1 MLEYMTHS
9 LRTQPAVSSSPG
21 LVTGTVRK
29 NYDKDQPGKVMVE
42 YSIGETGKMLT
53 GWINVLTPYTAD
65 KGGLYL
71 LPEIGDE
78 VVIGFLSGRTDCPV
92 VLGTLWSKN
101 VHRPDNAVTE
111 ANTMKVFRTKGGHE
125 VRFSD
130 EDKKQRLTVKTP
142 GELTLTMDDE
152 KNNIEIRDK
161 DAKNVLTINAKD
173 SEIKVNAQKKIVL
186 SIGGT
191 AAVTIESN
199 KITVSSGT
207 VSVEASQ
214 SLSLHGQSAKLSGS
228 QVSINADATMK
239 ADAGGIMQIKGSM
252 VKIN

>member
-1 MLEYMTHS
+1 MLDYISYS
-9 LRTQPAVSSSPG
+9 LRSQPAVSSNLG

-29 NYDKDQPGKVMVE
+29 NYDKEQPGRVMVE
-42 YSIGETGKMLT
+42 YSIGESGKMLT
-53 GWINVLTPYTAD
+53 GWVNVLTPYTAD

-101 VHRPDNAVTE
+101 VNRPDNAVTE
-111 ANTMKVFRTKGGHE
+111 KNTMKVFRTKGGHE

-130 EDKKQRLTVKTP
+130 EDKKETLTVKTP
-142 GELTLTMDDE
+142 GELTLTMEDE
-152 KNNIEIRDK
+152 KKTIEIRDK
-161 DAKNVLTINAKD
+161 EKKNVLTINAKD
-173 SEIKVNAQKKIVL
+173 GGITLNAAKKIEL

-199 KITVSSGT
+199 KITIKSGT
-207 VSVEASQ
+207 VNVEASQ
-214 SLSLHGQSAKLSGS
+214 SLKLHGQSTKLSGS
-228 QVSINADATMK
+228 QVSINADATLK
-239 ADAGGIMQIKGSM
+239 EEAGGITQIKGSM